1 MQLLHSFHLV
11 IINCWLSKRLS
22 IRKINANC
30 NQRWNK
36 SHTKSIRLSRT
47 QYQDRN
53 WWRWKPNCTV
63 STWQKFSNWC
73 SLVLYKDICKITSLD
88 DYNRITIGDDVYTV
102 FLHTWKWNLKK
113 VNIVLNIVNML
124 IENGPNLQTLFT
136 ATFIII

>member
-1 MQLLHSFHLV
+1 MLDFQ
-11 IINCWLSKRLS
+11 
-22 IRKINANC
+22 KIVHPQNNANC
-30 NQRWNK
+30 NQKWNK

-53 WWRWKPNCTV
+53 WWRRKPNCTV

-113 VNIVLNIVNML
+113 GKYSIEHCKYANRKLAKFTNFIHCNIYYNIIYYIHN
-124 IENGPNLQTLFT
+124 
-136 ATFIII
+136 